1 MENEWTEVKNYYQA
15 NKEKLQKLL
24 WECYRNLSENEKV
37 VKGN

>member
-15 NKEKLQKLL
+15 YKEKLQKLL
-24 WECYRNLSENEKV
+24 WDCYRNIFEDEKV